1 MTALNKIPSGMLKV
15 LLFLWNR
22 TTSFVLSLF
31 ALRTLIRPIFV
42 DLPVKGIRSVNAR
55 IRSLKWPKSFTRREL
70 LTFLRKCFVI
80 IVAPLHSFKNVN
92 DFAIAILYVV
102 APATLLLAIVNSTA
116 ATFWFWSTVGI
127 GISSLV
133 VQFFRQNLQINITT
147 HKRNKLGLIIRG
159 ILHGGIFLLAA
170 IPGIYLV
177 YQVNIVFDYGIE
189 LTEITVNSASSGAQ
203 NELDDAR
210 TEFTETPRSWPLN
223 NWLEDIDSA
232 YTDVLKSTSVA
243 LGNFSV
249 FIRIVFSGVY
259 AILKFVT
266 VISWCV
272 VAAIL
277 SKAFIFLFLRSLLRD
292 GVEIRFTF
300 VAKETA
306 KRKMASVKSKGPEI
320 KIKFDDKFHLYNKKG
335 EVELDVQSLRVS
347 AIGLNYLPDKGCRI
361 ARLRNNLFFVKSWEQ
376 KEQTDRIKPVRMS
389 ASEGRHL
396 VQVCLNAGEQICVS
410 LNHLIAFNDTI
421 RFESLVDLKVTSW
434 LVDHPV
440 QYLANGPG
448 LLVFLVAGEPR
459 IWRDGSE
466 AKGKELE
473 TGRLVC
479 WPADLEFSTDR
490 IRSITDMYFGTPRVI
505 LHKDHGSSPIILDYD
520 QGGMQSSGVW
530 RALTR
535 LYRPW

>member
-1 MTALNKIPSGMLKV
+1 MAH
-15 LLFLWNR
+15 
-22 TTSFVLSLF
+22 
-31 ALRTLIRPIFV
+31 
-42 DLPVKGIRSVNAR
+42 
-55 IRSLKWPKSFTRREL
+55 
-70 LTFLRKCFVI
+70 VI
-80 IVAPLHSFKNVN
+80 
-92 DFAIAILYVV
+92 
-102 APATLLLAIVNSTA
+102 
-116 ATFWFWSTVGI
+116 
-127 GISSLV
+127 
-133 VQFFRQNLQINITT
+133 
-147 HKRNKLGLIIRG
+147 
-159 ILHGGIFLLAA
+159 
-170 IPGIYLV
+170 
-177 YQVNIVFDYGIE
+177 
-189 LTEITVNSASSGAQ
+189 
-203 NELDDAR
+203 
-210 TEFTETPRSWPLN
+210 
-223 NWLEDIDSA
+223 
-232 YTDVLKSTSVA
+232 
-243 LGNFSV
+243 
-249 FIRIVFSGVY
+249 
-259 AILKFVT
+259 
-266 VISWCV
+266 
-272 VAAIL
+272 
-277 SKAFIFLFLRSLLRD
+277 
-292 GVEIRFTF
+292 
-300 VAKETA
+300 
-306 KRKMASVKSKGPEI
+306 SKGPKI

-376 KEQTDRIKPVRMS
+376 KEQTDSIKPVPMS

-396 VQVCLNAGEQICVS
+396 VQVGLNAGEQICVS